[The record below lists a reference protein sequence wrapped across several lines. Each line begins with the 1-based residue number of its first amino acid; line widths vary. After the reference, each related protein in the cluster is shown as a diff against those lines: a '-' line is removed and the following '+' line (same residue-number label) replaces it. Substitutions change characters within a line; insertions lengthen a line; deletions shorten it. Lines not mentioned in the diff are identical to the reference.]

1 VNRRTE
7 LPGDGSCWPTPP
19 QMYKL
24 AAYTGV
30 PLVHRSTLPALKLA
44 SCADD
49 GRHRRNAV
57 RDVLSPTAAA
67 AATYTLTVVLQ
78 FSASCCNKTNSLH
91 EDLNKTAS
99 DMYVKFSFDR
109 ATATAAA

>member
-1 VNRRTE
+1 
-7 LPGDGSCWPTPP
+7 
-19 QMYKL
+19 
-24 AAYTGV
+24 
-30 PLVHRSTLPALKLA
+30 
-44 SCADD
+44 
-49 GRHRRNAV
+49 
-57 RDVLSPTAAA
+57 
-67 AATYTLTVVLQ
+67 VVLQ